1 MTSDRVRCP
10 VATHMNYH
18 DHPALSASKLKQAV
32 TGTALDYWAR
42 HVDPM
47 RQPFKPSDAMRQGSL
62 VDCLLTQPERMSEL
76 YRVAPTVDRRT
87 KAGKEAWA
95 DALADAGDAELITQ
109 EWMDTATRIRDCL
122 LSDPVAADYLGGEG
136 QEPGF
141 WHDTELDASCRY
153 MPDCEIP
160 ERGLLVDLKKARDAS
175 PRGFQRQAYALAYD
189 LQMAHY
195 SEGYRSRYGELPRE
209 VALVAYE
216 WEWPHNISVNLF
228 TTAMLDEGYRR
239 REEAVMLIKEC
250 EATGLW
256 PSWGVAEFDVPKWAT
271 AADPANATAADDLE
285 LEGLE

>member
-1 MTSDRVRCP
+1 MS
-10 VATHMNYH
+10 YH

-42 HVDPM
+42 YVDPA

-62 VDCLLTQPERMSEL
+62 VDCLITQPERVDAL

-87 KAGKEAWA
+87 KAGKELWA
-95 DALADAGDAELITQ
+95 EALASAGDAELIT
-109 EWMDTATRIRDCL
+109 EDWMVNAQRIRDRL
-122 LSDPVAADYLGGEG
+122 LDDPITSLYLCGSG

-141 WHDTELDASCRY
+141 WRDAELKADCRY

-195 SEGYRSRYGELPRE
+195 AEGYRHRYGEYPRE
-209 VALVAYE
+209 IALVAYE
-216 WEWPHNISVNLF
+216 WDWPHNVSVNLL
-228 TTAMLDEGYRR
+228 TADMLEEGRRR
-239 REEAVMLIKEC
+239 REEAVMLVKEC
-250 EATGLW
+250 EATGVW
-256 PSWGVAEFDVPKWAT
+256 PSWGVTEFDVPRWVS
-271 AADPANATAADDLE
+271 AADPANATNADDLG